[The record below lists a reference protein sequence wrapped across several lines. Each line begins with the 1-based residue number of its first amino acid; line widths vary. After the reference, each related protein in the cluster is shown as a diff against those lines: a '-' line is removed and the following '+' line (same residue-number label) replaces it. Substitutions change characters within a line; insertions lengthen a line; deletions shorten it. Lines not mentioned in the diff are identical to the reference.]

1 MKVGIATD
9 HDGFGL
15 EEEFVIRLRNA
26 GHDLTDFGAPS
37 LNPGDDY
44 PDFIVPV
51 ADTVV
56 AGESRASCID
66 LWQWDWRICLRQL
79 VKACLEA
86 RKARPSGTVCVCTR

>member
-56 AGESRASCID
+56 AGGVERAVS
-66 LWQWDWRICLRQL
+66 ICGNGIG
-79 VKACLEA
+79 EY
-86 RKARPSGTVCVCTR
+86 VCANWSKPA

>member
-15 EEEFVIRLRNA
+15 EEEFVIRLRNV
-26 GHDLTDFGAPS
+26 GHDLTDFGAHS

-56 AGESRASCID
+56 AGGVERAVS
-66 LWQWDWRICLRQL
+66 ICGNGIG
-79 VKACLEA
+79 EY
-86 RKARPSGTVCVCTR
+86 VCANWSKPA

>member
-15 EEEFVIRLRNA
+15 EEEFVIRLRNV

-56 AGESRASCID
+56 AGGVERAVS
-66 LWQWDWRICLRQL
+66 ICGNGIG
-79 VKACLEA
+79 EY
-86 RKARPSGTVCVCTR
+86 VCANWSKPA

>member
-1 MKVGIATD
+1 VKVGIATD

-56 AGESRASCID
+56 AGGVERAVS
-66 LWQWDWRICLRQL
+66 ICGNGIG
-79 VKACLEA
+79 EY
-86 RKARPSGTVCVCTR
+86 VCAN